1 MKKKYKNLIEDLKN
15 LKKID
20 APFGIEQ
27 KIWNK
32 INSSDKTEI
41 KSVWSKLSVRMVPA
55 VAVLATAVLLFVVI
69 ENNAYEYQD
78 PFSVEP
84 EQRQDLI
91 EFSTQEQNLIE
102 RDELPETKSVQPEK
116 SREEKPSVV
125 FRKKETPA
133 PEALSME
140 NQLAGRD
147 QVLSDEDSALP
158 VANEVL
164 SSAARKEL
172 DRKDQMLAPEATM
185 KQGLNFRQIHLSEQ
199 EKQEVNELKSRVL
212 QENRT
217 KSE

>member
-1 MKKKYKNLIEDLKN
+1 MYPIDDENKYENIIDELKN

-20 APFGIEQ
+20 APYGIEQ

-32 INSSDKTEI
+32 INSSDKTEK

-55 VAVLATAVLLFVVI
+55 VAVLATAVLLLVVI

-84 EQRQDLI
+84 EQRTDII
-91 EFSTQEQNLIE
+91 ELASDDISIVEEPLTE
-102 RDELPETKSVQPEK
+102 PKEK
-116 SREEKPSVV
+116 SSVA
-125 FRKKETPA
+125 FRKKEVQ
-133 PEALSME
+133 PEVLSME
-140 NQLAGRD
+140 KQVAGRD
-147 QVLSDEDSALP
+147 LAVVDEDSTLP
-158 VANEVL
+158 AENDAL
-164 SSAARKEL
+164 SSAVGNEL
-172 DRKDQMLAPEATM
+172 VRKDQMLAPEATM

-199 EKQEVNELKSRVL
+199 EKQEVIELKSRVL